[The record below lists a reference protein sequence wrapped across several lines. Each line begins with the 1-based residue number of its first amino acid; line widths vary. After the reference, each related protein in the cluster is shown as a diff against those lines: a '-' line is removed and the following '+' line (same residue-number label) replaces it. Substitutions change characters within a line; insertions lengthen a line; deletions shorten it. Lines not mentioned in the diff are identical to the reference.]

1 MIKIQFILD
10 EIKDQYLIDER
21 PWIIGFS
28 GGKDSS
34 MVLQL
39 VWYALRQ
46 IPKEKLIKPIHV
58 ICNDTLVENPKIVE
72 WIDKSLENIKIQASV
87 RLCVLRG
94 SVVDTSCR
102 VVARRPRVSIAT
114 RIRSRRQNCRCQ
126 RRSPGDTPTRTLF

>member
-1 MIKIQFILD
+1 MLKIQFILD

-46 IPKEKLIKPIHV
+46 IPREKLTKPIHV

-72 WIDKSLENIKIQASV
+72 WIDKSLENITIQAQ
-87 RLCVLRG
+87 RKFTFYRG
-94 SVVDTSCR
+94 
-102 VVARRPRVSIAT
+102 
-114 RIRSRRQNCRCQ
+114 
-126 RRSPGDTPTRTLF
+126 

>member
-1 MIKIQFILD
+1 MKIQFILD

-46 IPKEKLIKPIHV
+46 IPKEKLTKSIHV
-58 ICNDTLVENPKIVE
+58 LNLTKWQSHKDKKIGP
-72 WIDKSLENIKIQASV
+72 SV
-87 RLCVLRG
+87 FDHF
-94 SVVDTSCR
+94 ST
-102 VVARRPRVSIAT
+102 
-114 RIRSRRQNCRCQ
+114 Q
-126 RRSPGDTPTRTLF
+126 F